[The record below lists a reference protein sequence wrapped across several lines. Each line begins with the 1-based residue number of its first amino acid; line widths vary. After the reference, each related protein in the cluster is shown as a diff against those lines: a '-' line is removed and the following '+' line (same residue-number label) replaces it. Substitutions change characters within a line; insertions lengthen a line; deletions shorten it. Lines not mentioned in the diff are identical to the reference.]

1 MKLTSP
7 KNNGASWKF
16 GSCHS
21 SLLYGYNK
29 QYTERCC
36 LAPALEYT
44 LICKMVNGFGWGDGF
59 MEIEG
64 HRYCD
69 DFIGYRAMR
78 RVTILGIDIYIKIYY
93 RGSFNIHKTS
103 IEKYEILLY

>member
-1 MKLTSP
+1 
-7 KNNGASWKF
+7 
-16 GSCHS
+16 
-21 SLLYGYNK
+21 
-29 QYTERCC
+29 
-36 LAPALEYT
+36 
-44 LICKMVNGFGWGDGF
+44 